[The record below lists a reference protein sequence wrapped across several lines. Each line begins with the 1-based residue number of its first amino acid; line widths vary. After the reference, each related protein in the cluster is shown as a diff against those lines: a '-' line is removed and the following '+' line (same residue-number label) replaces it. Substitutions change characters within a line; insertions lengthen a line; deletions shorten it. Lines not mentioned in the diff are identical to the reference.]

1 MGQVLPP
8 AAGACH
14 PMDCLSGLRTA
25 WMAVAGGERKDAI
38 QLVTVTVRTLNGNCW
53 TMDFPVTA
61 TGRDIKS
68 KMKHVSKVPEAEQ
81 RLSSGAQI
89 VHDDMQPLRSTSS
102 LHLTRV
108 ANGNLKAESSNHALR
123 HYRFGSRYVRPH
135 RLGSVRLVGQTFQDR
150 RR

>member
-1 MGQVLPP
+1 MGQVLPL
-8 AAGACH
+8 AGAGH
-14 PMDCLSGLRTA
+14 VDCLTGLRTA
-25 WMAVAGGERKDAI
+25 LMAVAGSEKKDAI

-61 TGRDIKS
+61 TGREIKS
-68 KMKHVSKVPEAEQ
+68 KMRHIWKVPEAEQ

-108 ANGNLKAESSNHALR
+108 QAKESSQSLWKAR
-123 HYRFGSRYVRPH
+123 SWRFGSRYVRP
-135 RLGSVRLVGQTFQDR
+135 RLGSVRLVGQTFHDR

>member
-1 MGQVLPP
+1 MGQVLSP
-8 AAGACH
+8 AGACH
-14 PMDCLSGLRTA
+14 NDCLSGLRTM
-25 WMAVAGGERKDAI
+25 MAVAGSEKKDAI

-61 TGRDIKS
+61 TGREIKS
-68 KMKHVSKVPEAEQ
+68 KMRHIWKVPEAEQ

-108 ANGNLKAESSNHALR
+108 AAKESSQSLWKSR
-123 HYRFGSRYVRPH
+123 TMRFGARYVRPS
-135 RLGSVRLVGQTFQDR
+135 RLGSVRLVGQTFHDR